1 MFSRSFAAWGA
12 WDDSIRINYDPP
24 GNNGSGGK
32 YHVFWPWWPLRYG
45 VRHGIQ
51 YEVARMIQLPEGFNA
66 SSLYADFFGL
76 AAPFAGIAFIIACGF
91 LIANMLKNAP
101 K

>member
-1 MFSRSFAAWGA
+1 
-12 WDDSIRINYDPP
+12 
-24 GNNGSGGK
+24 
-32 YHVFWPWWPLRYG
+32 
-45 VRHGIQ
+45 
-51 YEVARMIQLPEGFNA
+51 MIQLPEDFNV
-66 SSLYADFFGL
+66 SSFYADLFGI

>member
-1 MFSRSFAAWGA
+1 
-12 WDDSIRINYDPP
+12 
-24 GNNGSGGK
+24 
-32 YHVFWPWWPLRYG
+32 
-45 VRHGIQ
+45 
-51 YEVARMIQLPEGFNA
+51 MIQLPEGFNA
-66 SSLYADFFGL
+66 TSLYADFFGL

>member
-45 VRHGIQ
+45 VCHGIQ